1 METSVPTPHISAEPG
16 QIAPL
21 MLMPGDPRR
30 AQRIA
35 EGFLEDAKLVSEVRG
50 IGCWTGTWQGTPMSV
65 MASGM
70 GIPSISIYAEELFGE
85 YGVQRICRV
94 GTCGGIADDV
104 KVRDVVIGEVAH
116 TTSQVATLQAPGLSL
131 SLGASFAMLR
141 GAVDAAAE
149 QGLNA
154 RVGALFSSDFF
165 YGTRPDIIKVLADL
179 GTLGVEMEAAGL
191 YFAAARHRREALSV
205 CTVSDHLFDSSE
217 DMSAEER
224 ETSFEKALQMAAGA
238 LLA

>member
-1 METSVPTPHISAEPG
+1 MPTPHITAQPG
-16 QIAPL
+16 EIAPL
-21 MLMPGDPRR
+21 VLMPGDPRR
-30 AQRIA
+30 ARRIA
-35 EGFLEDAKLVSEVRG
+35 EGHLDNFRVVSEVRG
-50 IGCWTGTWQGTPMSV
+50 IECFTGTWYGTPMSV

-70 GIPSISIYAEELFGE
+70 GIPSISIYAEELYRE

-104 KVRDVVIGEVAH
+104 KVRDVVIGLSAH
-116 TTSQVATLQAPGLSL
+116 TNSQVATIQAPGLTL
-131 SLGASFAMLR
+131 SLAASYPMVR
-141 GAVDAAAE
+141 GAAEAAAAA
-149 QGLNA
+149 GIDA
-154 RVGALFSSDFF
+154 KVGAVFSSDFF
-165 YGTRPDIIKVLADL
+165 YGTRPDIVKTLADL

-205 CTVSDHLFDSSE
+205 LTVSDHLFDSSQ

-224 ETSFEKALQMAAGA
+224 ENNFQRALALGAAA